1 MKRNIH
7 IYTVM
12 ACSQH
17 NVKCKE
23 QDIPSSVKPTLQ
35 GLKGESRHLS
45 VGTGESRHISAYM

>member
-1 MKRNIH
+1 
-7 IYTVM
+7 M